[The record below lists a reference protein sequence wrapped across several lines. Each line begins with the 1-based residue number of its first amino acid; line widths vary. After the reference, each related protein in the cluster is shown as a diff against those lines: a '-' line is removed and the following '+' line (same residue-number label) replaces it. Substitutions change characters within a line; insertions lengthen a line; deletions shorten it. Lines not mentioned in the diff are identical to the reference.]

1 MPINELHS
9 RSIVLTALASVAALI
24 LGVACSGGPSGPA
37 QGSPEWYIA
46 AANENFLIP
55 DYAKTIDQLSEAMKA
70 DGEIGTKAM
79 LWHSVVTAGLA
90 RGYAELGNAFAE
102 GIEAN
107 EARAGAF
114 QNFVNDYRRRT
125 RINAIDFSEGVG
137 KIQALITA
145 QPTVNFDFP
154 LPSGN
159 DSASPVLES
168 VRTGNNVDSQ
178 IPGMEDQTLTRGIF
192 SVLSDLTGGTSAED
206 LMAKA
211 EAGTLQA
218 TSDEIA
224 FGISRILLDFSV
236 MFDRDGIND
245 PRVRGHILSMAEKW
259 SEPYLEDGESEAVE
273 EFKFDLEN
281 ERRDIAGK
289 RRMKKE

>member
-1 MPINELHS
+1 
-9 RSIVLTALASVAALI
+9 
-24 LGVACSGGPSGPA
+24 
-37 QGSPEWYIA
+37 
-46 AANENFLIP
+46 
-55 DYAKTIDQLSEAMKA
+55 MKA

-159 DSASPVLES
+159 DKRVAGLGERSYWEQRGEPNTWNG
-168 VRTGNNVDSQ
+168 RPDVDARDFL
-178 IPGMEDQTLTRGIF
+178 G
-192 SVLSDLTGGTSAED
+192 
-206 LMAKA
+206 
-211 EAGTLQA
+211 
-218 TSDEIA
+218 A
-224 FGISRILLDFSV
+224 F
-236 MFDRDGIND
+236 
-245 PRVRGHILSMAEKW
+245 
-259 SEPYLEDGESEAVE
+259 
-273 EFKFDLEN
+273 
-281 ERRDIAGK
+281 
-289 RRMKKE
+289 